1 MPHRCRA
8 DTVAHEPG
16 MISAQ
21 GYDQLRQPDTVS
33 LCSSTRVTT
42 TACLG
47 VGQHS
52 ATQNHDLT
60 PQLVRPSRP
69 FPREL
74 LPFVRSLPCS

>member
-21 GYDQLRQPDTVS
+21 GYDQLRQP
-33 LCSSTRVTT
+33 
-42 TACLG
+42 AWE

-60 PQLVRPSRP
+60 PQLVRPSRT

-74 LPFVRSLPCS
+74 LPFVRSSPCS